1 MEQQRGIPNVIQ
13 EKYRRK
19 ATRNKPANKII
30 FVKLVRSVCLQ
41 IPK

>member
-19 ATRNKPANKII
+19 ATGNIAANKIV
-30 FVKLVRSVCLQ
+30 FA
-41 IPK
+41 